1 MENVF
6 DIKYK
11 QQLEY
16 ILPDTVASDMDLQN
30 MAFRND
36 TVVII
41 YFYYIDTLADY
52 WKYIDNIQK
61 FVKVFAITPL
71 EEIEKKISDKATTR
85 RWVNVEIIRKP
96 NRGRDITGLLIA
108 AKPVIS
114 RYKYICFIHD
124 KKSHFKETEQDVAL
138 WIENMW
144 ENLIGNA
151 RHIQKILSIFEE
163 SRELGVLVPPAPVGK
178 VFKVWYGFGWRDCFE
193 PVKELASKMGLNCDL
208 DAAKPPITIGTTFW
222 FKKEAL
228 HKLFDYPWK
237 YEDFDDV
244 KLSDNQYLSFAVERI
259 LAYVAQ
265 DAGYTTGEVMTV
277 EYAKK
282 QTLFLQY
289 SLSEIFRKMHRFYPF
304 PTYENALHID
314 DNLQHLQQYVL
325 NKDEIFLWGT
335 DEVGEFCAGYLRK
348 IGHEPKGFIVS
359 GKVDKDTVDCI
370 PVLSIEEYSQCEAN
384 KGIIITATTRKEQ
397 NEVVNELEK
406 YQIEDYCFFLQEAR

>member
-16 ILPDTVASDMDLQN
+16 ILPDTVASDMDLQS

-36 TVVII
+36 TVVIM

-61 FVKVFAITPL
+61 FVKVFVITPL

-124 KKSHFKETEQDVAL
+124 KKSHFKETEKDVAL

-151 RHIQKILSIFEE
+151 GHIQKILGVS
-163 SRELGVLVPPAPVGK
+163 LGVKDIENDKPNNNNVWFTMQGVRIEGQPVVPGIYIRNGK
-178 VFKVWYGFGWRDCFE
+178 
-193 PVKELASKMGLNCDL
+193 
-208 DAAKPPITIGTTFW
+208 
-222 FKKEAL
+222 
-228 HKLFDYPWK
+228 
-237 YEDFDDV
+237 
-244 KLSDNQYLSFAVERI
+244 AV
-259 LAYVAQ
+259 V
-265 DAGYTTGEVMTV
+265 
-277 EYAKK
+277 
-282 QTLFLQY
+282 
-289 SLSEIFRKMHRFYPF
+289 RK
-304 PTYENALHID
+304 
-314 DNLQHLQQYVL
+314 
-325 NKDEIFLWGT
+325 
-335 DEVGEFCAGYLRK
+335 
-348 IGHEPKGFIVS
+348 
-359 GKVDKDTVDCI
+359 
-370 PVLSIEEYSQCEAN
+370 
-384 KGIIITATTRKEQ
+384 
-397 NEVVNELEK
+397 
-406 YQIEDYCFFLQEAR
+406 